1 MAKTD
6 SLMHIGHRERLRLK
20 FDAGNA
26 SPADEMELLLTYIIP
41 RRDVRV
47 LARLLVQKFGSVYNT
62 ILADGADIMSVD
74 GAGPAVASFFNLLR
88 NVVGRGYKQH
98 LVEHKIFY
106 DPRII
111 HEYCRTQ
118 VTHKSVEELHAIYL
132 DHEHRLLADKLVSM
146 GTVDYAV
153 FYPRE
158 IIIHAIQLKAAYV
171 VLYHN
176 HPVGGGSF
184 SSDDIAFTISLGK
197 MLKFMGIKLYD
208 HYVVGATG
216 SVYSMHDLQMLRE
229 IDNIKEFTSFMHQNS
244 DDTSHTDDN

>member
-6 SLMHIGHRERLRLK
+6 SLMHTGHRERLRIK

-47 LARLLVQKFGSVYNT
+47 LARMLVQKFGSVYNT
-62 ILADGADIMSVD
+62 ILADGADIMAVD

-88 NVVGRGYKQH
+88 SVVGRGYKQH
-98 LVEHKIFY
+98 LIEHKIFH

-111 HEYCRTQ
+111 HGYCRTQ
-118 VTHKSVEELHAIYL
+118 VMHKSVEELHAIYL
-132 DHEHRLLADKLVSM
+132 DHEYRLLSDKLVSM

-158 IIIHAIQLKAAYV
+158 IIMHAMQLRATYV

-197 MLKFMGIKLYD
+197 MLKFMGITLYD
-208 HYVVGATG
+208 HLVVSACGT
-216 SVYSMHDLQMLRE
+216 VYGMRDAQLLHE
-229 IDNIKEFTSFMHQNS
+229 IENIKEFTASLHQNK
-244 DDTSHTDDN
+244 DDTSHTEDN